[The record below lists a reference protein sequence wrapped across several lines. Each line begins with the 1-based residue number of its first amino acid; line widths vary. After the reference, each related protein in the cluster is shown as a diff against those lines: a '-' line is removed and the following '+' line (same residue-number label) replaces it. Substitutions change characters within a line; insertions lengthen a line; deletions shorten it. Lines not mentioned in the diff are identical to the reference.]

1 MKLYDPRS
9 WALRKSVDFDTDD
22 TGQNTENCDRQ
33 SLNKSFWRDLSTN
46 IATLL
51 LWKCS
56 CFKTESS
63 KKKMAIRGKLLLC
76 HLMLLEEKKTTEKKK
91 QTN

>member
-1 MKLYDPRS
+1 MKLHDPRS

-22 TGQNTENCDRQ
+22 TEQNTENCDRQ
-33 SLNKSFWRDLSTN
+33 SFNKSFWRDLSTN

-56 CFKTESS
+56 KTAQ
-63 KKKMAIRGKLLLC
+63 KKPK
-76 HLMLLEEKKTTEKKK
+76 EN
-91 QTN
+91 QTI